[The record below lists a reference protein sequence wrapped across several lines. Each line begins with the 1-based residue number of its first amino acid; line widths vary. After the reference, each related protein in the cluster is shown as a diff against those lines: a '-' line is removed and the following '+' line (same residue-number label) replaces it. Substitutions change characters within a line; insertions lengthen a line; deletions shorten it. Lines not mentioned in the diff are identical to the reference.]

1 MNRIA
6 SVGLFVIDTGVN
18 IAMEIRKKC
27 YAVCRLIFF
36 FSLFFLAFFSF
47 SFFYSITSLFWSSS
61 VWCLTMKWGDRQQEW

>member
-27 YAVCRLIFF
+27 YAVCRLLF
-36 FSLFFLAFFSF
+36 FSLFSFLLFFRFPSF
-47 SFFYSITSLFWSSS
+47 TPLLHSFGAA
-61 VWCLTMKWGDRQQEW
+61 VCGV